1 MSGLAAEYLAREQS
15 SWIFQFESSALK
27 NASIYIFITNNS
39 KLGSHGWL
47 KTSPPFS
54 PRSRRLPRAS
64 CSCGARCW
72 RRGWLSRGGGRASA
86 ADTSPPHPT
95 HAARTPTPPR
105 PDQHW
110 LLLFIELQKIHRF
123 SQSRTRALTH
133 RHPNFTSTHRVYT
146 GWVKKKWDLKK
157 YVYCSEGQ
165 KN

>member
-1 MSGLAAEYLAREQS
+1 MEKYSVDILLHN
-15 SWIFQFESSALK
+15 IFFYFCICWCQVWQLNILPGHKVHGYFSLNPQRWKMLQLSLCPQQL
-27 NASIYIFITNNS
+27 

-47 KTSPPFS
+47 TTSPPFS

-72 RRGWLSRGGGRASA
+72 RRGWRSRGGGRASA

-123 SQSRTRALTH
+123 SQSRTRPLPGH
-133 RHPNFTSTHRVYT
+133 
-146 GWVKKKWDLKK
+146 
-157 YVYCSEGQ
+157 
-165 KN
+165 